1 MIDFLIICGNL
12 FFSFILFCAIVV
24 VVTIGLT
31 DLYNFLHRKIVTR
44 RRMATL
50 TSLSVG
56 QWLDIS
62 PTRLISNCERE
73 NMITCRWPVTQP
85 SNRILTLTVEVEE
98 IDFGYDIDY
107 LLIVM
112 GDGNAFAET
121 SMLSMHVSV
130 DELPN
135 LQDALRI
142 ISL

>member
-1 MIDFLIICGNL
+1 MIESLIIYGNL
-12 FFSFILFCAIVV
+12 FFSFILVCAIVV
-24 VVTIGLT
+24 AITITLP
-31 DLYNFLHRKIVTR
+31 DLYDFLLRKIVTR

-62 PTRLISNCERE
+62 PARIISNCERE
-73 NMITCRWPVTQP
+73 NMITCKWPIDHTP
-85 SNRILTLTVEVEE
+85 KRILTLTVEVEE

-121 SMLSMHVSV
+121 SMLYMHVSV